1 MSTPAAPAPEREV
14 ARAVAE
20 APRGV
25 AVALSG
31 GLDSTL
37 LAHLAASQGTVRLL
51 HVNHHLGPAAEAM
64 AGAAARTAAA
74 LGADYQE
81 LHVEVPQAART
92 SLEAAA
98 REVRYRALAAALA
111 AGETLLTA
119 HHADDQ
125 AETVLLQL
133 LRGSGPRGLKGLTER
148 QPFAA
153 GWLVRPL
160 LAVPRTA
167 LEACAAA
174 RGIRFVDDPSNRSTV
189 FDRNYLRHQV
199 MPVLSGRWPGAVRA
213 LGRVAA
219 LQAACVEGLET
230 EAARRLARADYD
242 QRRLALTSLVG
253 LSDAARRELL
263 RAWLRRLAAPVPPA
277 AALTRVLE
285 VLVPYRGGGA
295 PEVRFGGAAL
305 RRFREHLYLVPALGP
320 FPAAPVTLA
329 EAATG
334 ALPYGRLQAYRCDR
348 GLRLREPVAGRLEVR
363 FRRGGE
369 RLRVPGGRHRTLK
382 RLLAD
387 SGVPPWERPLY
398 PLVVSDEAIV
408 AVPELYIAPGYEASG
423 KAPGLRFIWERGWPG
438 QTPGGRG

>member
-1 MSTPAAPAPEREV
+1 MTLPAAPSPEREV

-25 AVALSG
+25 AVAVSG
-31 GLDSTL
+31 GLDSTV
-37 LAHLAASQGTVRLL
+37 LAHLAAAVGTVRLL

-74 LGADYQE
+74 LGTDYRE
-81 LHVEVPQAART
+81 LHVEVPRRSRT
-92 SLEAAA
+92 SPEAAA
-98 REVRYRALAAALA
+98 REARYRALAAALE
-111 AGETLLTA
+111 AGETLMTA

-148 QPFAA
+148 QAFAD

-160 LAVPRTA
+160 LAFPRTT
-167 LEACAAA
+167 LEACADA
-174 RGIRFVDDPSNRSTV
+174 RAIAFVDDPSNRSTA
-189 FDRNYLRHQV
+189 FDRNYLRHG
-199 MPVLSGRWPGAVRA
+199 VLPELSARWPGAVKA

-242 QRRLALTSLVG
+242 QRRLALTAFIG

-263 RAWLRRLAAPVPPA
+263 RAWLRRLGAPVPPA
-277 AALTRVLE
+277 AALTRVFE

-305 RRFREHLYLVPALGP
+305 RRFRGHLYLVPAPGP
-320 FPAAPVTLA
+320 VPAGPLTLA
-329 EAATG
+329 EAASG
-334 ALPYGRLQAYRCDR
+334 VLPYGRLRASRCDR

-363 FRRGGE
+363 FRTGGE
-369 RLRVPGGRHRTLK
+369 RLRVPGGRHRALK
-382 RLLAD
+382 RLLAE
-387 SGVPPWERPLY
+387 SGVPPWERPLC
-398 PLVVSDEAIV
+398 PLVVDDEEIV
-408 AVPELYIAPGYEASG
+408 AVPGLYVAPGYAASG
-423 KAPGLRFIWERGWPG
+423 RAPGLRFVWERGWRAQG
-438 QTPGGRG
+438 AVGGD